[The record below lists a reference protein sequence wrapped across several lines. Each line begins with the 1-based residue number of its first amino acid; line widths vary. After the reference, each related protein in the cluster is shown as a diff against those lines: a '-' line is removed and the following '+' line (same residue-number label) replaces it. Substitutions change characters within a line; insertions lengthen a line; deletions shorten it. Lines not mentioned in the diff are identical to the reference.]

1 MATEAQ
7 KTFKF
12 DLVSP
17 EAVLMSEDVKQVVI
31 PGAVGEFGV
40 LADHAPLLSSLQ
52 PGVVHTTGED
62 GHEHMIFVTGGVADI
77 KDNLCTVLAEEAANL
92 DDLDDV
98 AELEKAVEELRM
110 QQNNHIGMEEEH
122 YIQRQLEIML
132 AKLDAIKTYKVS

>member
-52 PGVVHTTGED
+52 PGVVRTTGED